1 MMEAISTILAL
12 LLVMAFMAMLIGLIR
27 PTLVIR
33 WGEKRTRGRVLLYYG
48 LGLIVLSI
56 LGPAM
61 EPEEVKVERAEKNL
75 ERGTRLLSV
84 ARSAYDTQNYQT
96 AVDSADVATSTLK
109 SAKLYISEAAVLE
122 GQAKAFLDSAETA
135 LKEQISASKKKKEQ
149 KNVMLDNPLATG
161 QPGKYGYINKRGE
174 MVINPQFDDA
184 GRFSEGLACVKV
196 GAKWG
201 YINKSGDYV
210 VTPRFNNLFGN
221 AFSEGLA
228 RVKVGRK
235 WGYINKS
242 GEYIVTPQLY
252 RARSFSDGLAQV
264 SIPGKS
270 GYINK
275 RGRVVIPFQFN
286 KVTNFSEGL
295 AAAWIGDRLPG
306 KWGYINKSG
315 IYVIAPQF
323 GNARNFS
330 EGLAGVWVDGKWGYI
345 NKSGIYVIAP
355 QLDGTRPF
363 SEGLAVVWIGGDGL
377 GRGGKWGY
385 IDTQGAVVIPL
396 QFDQVSPFTE
406 GLAAVKVYK

>member
-228 RVKVGRK
+228 SGEVDGK
-235 WGYINKS
+235 WEYINKS
-242 GEYIVTPQLY
+242 GEYVASPQFDWVY
-252 RARSFSDGLAQV
+252 PFYEGLAIV
-264 SIPGKS
+264 KVGDKR
-270 GYINK
+270 GYINTSMEY
-275 RGRVVIPFQFN
+275 VINPQFDDASS
-286 KVTNFSEGL
+286 FSEGL
-295 AAAWIGDRLPG
+295 ARVKVGR
-306 KWGYINKSG
+306 
-315 IYVIAPQF
+315 
-323 GNARNFS
+323 R
-330 EGLAGVWVDGKWGYI
+330 WGYI

-396 QFDQVSPFTE
+396 QFDQVSPVTE

>member
-228 RVKVGRK
+228 SGEVDGK
-235 WGYINKS
+235 WEYINKS
-242 GEYIVTPQLY
+242 GEYVASPQFDWVY
-252 RARSFSDGLAQV
+252 PFYEGLAIV
-264 SIPGKS
+264 KVGDKR
-270 GYINK
+270 GYINTSMEY
-275 RGRVVIPFQFN
+275 VINPQFDDASS
-286 KVTNFSEGL
+286 FSEGL
-295 AAAWIGDRLPG
+295 ARVKVGR
-306 KWGYINKSG
+306 
-315 IYVIAPQF
+315 
-323 GNARNFS
+323 
-330 EGLAGVWVDGKWGYI
+330 KWGYI

-396 QFDQVSPFTE
+396 QFDQVSPVTE

>member
-161 QPGKYGYINKRGE
+161 QPGKYGYINKRG
-174 MVINPQFDDA
+174 
-184 GRFSEGLACVKV
+184 RWLSTL
-196 GAKWG
+196 
-201 YINKSGDYV
+201 
-210 VTPRFNNLFGN
+210 NLTMQDV
-221 AFSEGLA
+221 SLKDW
-228 RVKVGRK
+228 RV
-235 WGYINKS
+235 
-242 GEYIVTPQLY
+242 
-252 RARSFSDGLAQV
+252 
-264 SIPGKS
+264 
-270 GYINK
+270 
-275 RGRVVIPFQFN
+275 
-286 KVTNFSEGL
+286 
-295 AAAWIGDRLPG
+295 
-306 KWGYINKSG
+306 
-315 IYVIAPQF
+315 
-323 GNARNFS
+323 
-330 EGLAGVWVDGKWGYI
+330 
-345 NKSGIYVIAP
+345 
-355 QLDGTRPF
+355 
-363 SEGLAVVWIGGDGL
+363 
-377 GRGGKWGY
+377 
-385 IDTQGAVVIPL
+385 
-396 QFDQVSPFTE
+396 
-406 GLAAVKVYK
+406 

>member
-149 KNVMLDNPLATG
+149 KNVILDNPLATG

-221 AFSEGLA
+221 AFSEGLASVEVDGKWGYINKSGEYVASPQFDWAYPFYEGLAIVKVGDKRGYINTSMEYVINPQFDDASSFSEGLA

-315 IYVIAPQF
+315 IY
-323 GNARNFS
+323 
-330 EGLAGVWVDGKWGYI
+330 
-345 NKSGIYVIAP
+345 
-355 QLDGTRPF
+355 
-363 SEGLAVVWIGGDGL
+363 
-377 GRGGKWGY
+377 
-385 IDTQGAVVIPL
+385 
-396 QFDQVSPFTE
+396 
-406 GLAAVKVYK
+406 